1 MSELLENILNE
12 NYVAAQEIFEE
23 RLGEILEKKLYE
35 KKKMIQAEAFGGMT
49 KADIERRKKAGF
61 MKASDYFAALNT
73 AKEIEKKAKSDIEG
87 KKKKKVEEAFTGT
100 GSGSDK
106 ELEARAKKAAGKLGA
121 AVKGAAQARAER
133 VKREVEKRA
142 ARKKRAAPPEEPG
155 KPYVAP
161 KAEPKPETGKAPEVK
176 LEPADIKKPEGGV
189 KKLKAKSAGVELD
202 KRYDAAIERAKRL
215 ERRGKT
221 GAVSKVKWSAAG
233 KKIGAKRVAS
243 DYGSAMGGFAK
254 GIISGLQEDTE

>member
-12 NYVAAQEIFEE
+12 NYVSAQEIFEE

-142 ARKKRAAPPEEPG
+142 AKQKRASAEPG
-155 KPYVAP
+155 KPYVAPP

-176 LEPADIKKPEGGV
+176 LEPSDVKKPSGGV
-189 KKLKAKSAGVELD
+189 KKLKAPSVGIDAGD
-202 KRYDAAIERAKRL
+202 RYDAAMERAKRL

-221 GAVSKVKWSAAG
+221 GAISRLKWSSAG

-243 DYGSAMGGFAK
+243 DYGKAMGGFAK